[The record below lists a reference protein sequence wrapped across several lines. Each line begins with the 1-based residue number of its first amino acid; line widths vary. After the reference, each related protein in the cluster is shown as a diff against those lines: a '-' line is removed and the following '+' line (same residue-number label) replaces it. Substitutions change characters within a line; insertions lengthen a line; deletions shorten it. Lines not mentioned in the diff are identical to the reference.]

1 MAAQGECDMMGGYL
15 AEPKTGTEQ
24 DFLRSE
30 IQFFEVLKSISF
42 LVECYHLYK
51 SALPRYDSSFNLRSF
66 LEKCLGGSD

>member
-30 IQFFEVLKSISF
+30 IQFFDHCTVESSPTIVVTNEKVQSLGF
-42 LVECYHLYK
+42 LY
-51 SALPRYDSSFNLRSF
+51 SF
-66 LEKCLGGSD
+66 LE

>member
-30 IQFFEVLKSISF
+30 IQFFEVLKSMSF
-42 LVECYHLYK
+42 LVE
-51 SALPRYDSSFNLRSF
+51 
-66 LEKCLGGSD
+66 